1 VAWGSQTA
9 SLATATDGLRL
20 LPAGRKTDI
29 PWMNV
34 KSIQVTLSQATTLT
48 AADVTVSGVNVANY
62 GPVTVSGSGTSFTIT
77 FAAPIAKADRV
88 TVTISN
94 ATIATFT
101 RRLDILPGDFKD
113 QGYVDIADVVAIL
126 IASRRAYDP
135 FADINGDGKVDSSG
149 PNSDVALARL
159 LIGTKLP

>member
-1 VAWGSQTA
+1 
-9 SLATATDGLRL
+9 
-20 LPAGRKTDI
+20 
-29 PWMNV
+29 M
-34 KSIQVTLSQATTLT
+34 
-48 AADVTVSGVNVANY
+48 NVANY

-88 TVTISN
+88 TVTIGN

-126 IASRRAYDP
+126 IASRNATYDP